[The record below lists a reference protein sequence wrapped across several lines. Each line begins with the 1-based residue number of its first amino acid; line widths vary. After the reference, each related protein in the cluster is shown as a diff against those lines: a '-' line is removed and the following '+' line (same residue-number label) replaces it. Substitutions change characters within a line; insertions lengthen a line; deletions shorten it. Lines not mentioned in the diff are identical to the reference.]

1 MSFYYGDTKGAL
13 DNRKHF
19 LAKLGIDFQNLVCA
33 RQIHGSAVKYVLKE
47 DRDRGALSYDTSIP
61 DTDALITDKRNL
73 PLAVFTADCLPIFL
87 YDSKMPAIGLVH
99 AGWRSTQENII
110 ARIVDLM
117 KEKFNTPIGKLMVGF
132 GPGIRRCCY
141 EVEKKFID
149 FFSFSLMEKN
159 NRYYLDLVGINKKQ
173 LLDLGVDHLNIFDS
187 GVCTSCQNE
196 NFFSYRK
203 EGKNCG
209 RMMSVLMLK

>member
-19 LAKLGIDFQNLVCA
+19 LAKLGIDFQNLVSA
-33 RQIHGSAVKYVLKE
+33 GQIHGSAIKYVLKE
-47 DRDRGALSYDTSIP
+47 DKGRGALSYDTSIP
-61 DTDALITDKRNL
+61 DTDSLITDKRNL

-87 YDSKMPAIGLVH
+87 YDSKTPAIGLVH

-110 ARIVDLM
+110 ARTVELM
-117 KEKFNTPIGKLMVGF
+117 KEKFNTPTAGLIVGF
-132 GPGIRRCCY
+132 GPAIRKCCY

-149 FFSFSLMEKN
+149 FFSFGLVEKN
-159 NRYYLDLVGINKKQ
+159 KRYYLDLAEINKKQ
-173 LLDLGVDHLNIFDS
+173 LLDLGVEPLNIFDS